1 MSLHGPAPT
10 DAGSS
15 STVGYL
21 VTSIL
26 SEHETLR
33 AENADLRAQLAVAR
47 QHADPVAAATI
58 NDLQQ
63 RYEREREHHAATR
76 KSLNAMR
83 EAWDE
88 FERHSA
94 VLDSRLHDA
103 RKEVSRVMGESVG
116 YAHFQPPPSPMV
128 LAGAAAR
135 VAGTARTLPVFPG
148 MPATLPPTP
157 VTMPTRRH
165 RTDSNDERPT
175 KRHRVDGPRHVGELP
190 IARPPQ
196 YLTGPGA
203 DRGYLAAPAPSF
215 AFPLARPA
223 ASSTSPKQNGVVDM
237 GGRPRSRATTPTRS
251 RSRSLSVENMLLD
264 AAGDSPLAQ
273 SATAA
278 IAPPMQQYQT
288 HVFQPPVTGPP
299 VKRTQTRP
307 IDKAATLGDPT
318 TSPNGRAPI
327 ILPPGGFP
335 ATNDKGQR
343 ICRQCG
349 LAGRYK
355 DGKCVEKWGPGPS
368 GPGTVCDR
376 CRKKMKRVERRGTM
390 DPIALGPH
398 NISPPPSG
406 IHERE
411 PERVSAAVTLPARL
425 PGAPELARISPLLV
439 AHVPHQAHPPIATLG
454 ASPPPRARADSA
466 SSHSHVSAHSP
477 SQQRAL
483 VRPRSIS
490 EIDNEIDVD
499 AEADDDD
506 DLANDLLAA
515 VDASEGTSGSWAVK
529 REAVEV

>member
-1 MSLHGPAPT
+1 MSFSGPAAA
-10 DAGSS
+10 DASSGSN
-15 STVGYL
+15 VGYF

-26 SEHETLR
+26 SEHENLR

-47 QHADPVAAATI
+47 QHADPVASATI
-58 NDLQQ
+58 ADLQQ
-63 RYEREREHHAATR
+63 RYDREREHHAATR

-88 FERHSA
+88 FDRHSA

-103 RKEVSRVMGESVG
+103 RKEVARVMGESAG
-116 YAHFQPPPSPMV
+116 YAHFQQPPSPMV

-135 VAGTARTLPVFPG
+135 MAGPARTLPAFPG
-148 MPATLPPTP
+148 MPVTLPPAP
-157 VTMPTRRH
+157 ATMPTRRH
-165 RTDSNDERPT
+165 RADSNDERPA
-175 KRHRVDGPRHVGELP
+175 KRHRADGPRHAVDSS
-190 IARPPQ
+190 ISRPSQ

-203 DRGYLAAPAPSF
+203 DRGYLATLGPSF
-215 AFPLARPA
+215 AFASARPQ
-223 ASSTSPKQNGVVDM
+223 ASSVSPKQNGVVDAH
-237 GGRPRSRATTPTRS
+237 GRPRSRATTPTRS

-264 AAGDSPLAQ
+264 AAGESPLLQPA
-273 SATAA
+273 ATAA
-278 IAPPMQQYQT
+278 PGPMQQYQT

-307 IDKAATLGDPT
+307 VDKAATLGDPM
-318 TSPNGRAPI
+318 TSPNGRGSI

-390 DPIALGPH
+390 DPAALGPH
-398 NISPPPSG
+398 NVSPPPA
-406 IHERE
+406 HERE
-411 PERVSAAVTLPARL
+411 PERVSAAATLPARL
-425 PGAPELARISPLLV
+425 PPAPAPDFTRVSPLLV
-439 AHVPHQAHPPIATLG
+439 AHHAHPPIATLSG
-454 ASPPPRARADSA
+454 SPPPRPRPDSA
-466 SSHSHVSAHSP
+466 SSHSHISTHSHP
-477 SQQRAL
+477 QPRAPA
-483 VRPRSIS
+483 RTRSFS
-490 EIDNEIDVD
+490 DAENEIDVD

-515 VDASEGTSGSWAVK
+515 VDASEGPAGWAVK
-529 REAVEV
+529 REAIEV